1 MATARGALARARSE
15 RRSAWRRAD
24 EKRNARAER
33 EAAAAMATRFLDGM
47 RRYAVTRRATG
58 SDGFS
63 GPLVVPR
70 RPTCR
75 SCEPSVRIRVLRLFF
90 CMLLSYTVNLLGVN
104 QGPPLL
110 EDDFRVSHTF
120 SAARRG
126 EKAASWGRTRSRRR
140 ARPPRR
146 EPARVA
152 LAAADRSEGALPSF
166 PGFLASLPV
175 GTPEIFRHRLDA
187 RDAQPPTV
195 SPFPFPS
202 RRRRIGFGGYSGAQS
217 LSSQTYDDAAGAVEV
232 DDDLARVMA
241 RLVKHNTATAPAA
254 SS

>member
-24 EKRNARAER
+24 ETRNARAER
-33 EAAAAMATRFLDGM
+33 EAAAAMATRFLGGM

-166 PGFLASLPV
+166 PGFLVSPGRHPRDLSSSSRCPRCATTDRLSLPISL
-175 GTPEIFRHRLDA
+175 TP
-187 RDAQPPTV
+187 AQDRV
-195 SPFPFPS
+195 RWIL
-202 RRRRIGFGGYSGAQS
+202 RRAIPVVADLRRCRGRGRGGRRPGE
-217 LSSQTYDDAAGAVEV
+217 GE
-232 DDDLARVMA
+232 
-241 RLVKHNTATAPAA
+241 
-254 SS
+254 